1 MTDDKWSMAMTN
13 MCVCSDSKKQQPTSE
28 YPYDLDQ
35 IKYIGVPI
43 STVYIYG
50 NMNPLKKTATKT

>member
-1 MTDDKWSMAMTN
+1 MTN